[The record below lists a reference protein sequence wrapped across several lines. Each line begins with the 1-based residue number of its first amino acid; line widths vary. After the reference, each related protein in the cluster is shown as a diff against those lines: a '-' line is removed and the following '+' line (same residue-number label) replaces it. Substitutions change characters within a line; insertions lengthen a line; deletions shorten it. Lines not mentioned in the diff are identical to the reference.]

1 MTIKRIRENPRG
13 DHIKTFKKQGYVIH
27 QVANNNFCLCKIL
40 KEYNSL
46 EEAKNDLIKLLS
58 NQITEKELLKQ
69 K

>member
-1 MTIKRIRENPRG
+1 MTIKRIRENPIG
-13 DHIKTFKKQGYVIH
+13 KKQGYVIH
-27 QVANNNFCLCKIL
+27 KITDDNICLCKIL

-46 EEAKNDLIKLLS
+46 EQAKDDLIKLLS